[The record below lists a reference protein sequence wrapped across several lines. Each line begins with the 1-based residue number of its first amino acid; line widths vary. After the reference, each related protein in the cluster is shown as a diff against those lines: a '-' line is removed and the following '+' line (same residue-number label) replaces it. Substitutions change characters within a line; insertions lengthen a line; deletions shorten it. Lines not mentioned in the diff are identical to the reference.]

1 MKFDNYEEIIAENNV
16 HFVDIDITED
26 RSIFCW
32 FPKTERVRIYKD
44 YTEISD
50 WRRLDNNELVT
61 GISYR
66 K

>member
-44 YTEISD
+44 
-50 WRRLDNNELVT
+50 
-61 GISYR
+61 
-66 K
+66 